1 MVMKMIAVVI
11 MAMLGTIIFIMILSV
26 ILSIPAVV
34 PFTRI
39 FIIIVVNMEMI
50 KFILRI
56 KSRNFTS
63 TIMITNWTLIITTI
77 RIG

>member
-1 MVMKMIAVVI
+1 MIKKMIAVVV
-11 MAMLGTIIFIMILSV
+11 MTMLETIIFIMILSV

-39 FIIIVVNMEMI
+39 FIIIVVNMEI

-63 TIMITNWTLIITTI
+63 TINDHKLNTNNNNN
-77 RIG
+77 

>member
-1 MVMKMIAVVI
+1 MIKKIIAVVI
-11 MAMLGTIIFIMILSV
+11 MTMLGTIIFIMILSV

-50 KFILRI
+50 NFILRI

-63 TIMITNWTLIITTI
+63 TINDHKLNTNNNNN
-77 RIG
+77 